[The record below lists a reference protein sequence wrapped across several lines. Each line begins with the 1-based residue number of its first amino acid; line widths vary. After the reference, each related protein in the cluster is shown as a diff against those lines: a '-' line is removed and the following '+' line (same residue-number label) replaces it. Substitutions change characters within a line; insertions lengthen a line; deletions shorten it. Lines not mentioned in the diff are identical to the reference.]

1 MVKRE
6 KLSKLL
12 RICPLYNKKIYSIIK
27 LSRKSGRECAKIRKS
42 ALFRRFPGIPRP
54 NQAKEIEK
62 PKLSETEKYWS
73 NAKKSNFE
81 YMEKDTMESVKVI
94 VVGFGDRGAA
104 YTKYALDNPDRL
116 KVIAVVES
124 QSIQKGIGKGKICP

>member
-1 MVKRE
+1 MCK
-6 KLSKLL
+6 
-12 RICPLYNKKIYSIIK
+12 NKKKRAVSP
-27 LSRKSGRECAKIRKS
+27 
-42 ALFRRFPGIPRP
+42 FFPGIPRP

-116 KVIAVVES
+116 KVIAVVDPIHSEGNW
-124 QSIQKGIGKGKICP
+124 QRKNLPLRRICFFRAWRTA

>member
-1 MVKRE
+1 MCK
-6 KLSKLL
+6 
-12 RICPLYNKKIYSIIK
+12 NKKKRAVSP
-27 LSRKSGRECAKIRKS
+27 
-42 ALFRRFPGIPRP
+42 FFPGIPRP

-104 YTKYALDNPDRL
+104 YTKYALDQSRPSEGDRGGR
-116 KVIAVVES
+116 S